1 MQILIN
7 FDDLIIF
14 EKVCKYWSILSAID
28 AFEIQQYET
37 SLLAIIF
44 KNESTIMLSGSSQG
58 ESSVLRVRLRVIK
71 KPLQI
76 HTSPLRVIKKPITNM
91 H

>member
-37 SLLAIIF
+37 SLLAIIV
-44 KNESTIMLSGSSQG
+44 KNNVQISQWACLFLALL
-58 ESSVLRVRLRVIK
+58 EV
-71 KPLQI
+71 
-76 HTSPLRVIKKPITNM
+76 
-91 H
+91 